1 MPAVR
6 ANNQHMISKIAWDNI
21 HWLKAAFFDKL
32 QHIGGSS
39 VAVDSFRPYLK
50 RSWVKRLKT
59 SGSRKMLFAE
69 IENWAVGI
77 KSTPLFT
84 VVKTKSRGKGI
95 HVARGGPEY
104 SELISFLL
112 RTHYNLYSLATHRKT
127 IEELA
132 LGAYAYCSKSPVHT
146 KKFDQKAL
154 ADFRRLLRLS
164 KTFLLAEWVQD
175 MIERAIANRDVAFF
189 KVLSN
194 AVTEDIMVDTSVAAR
209 EWLVVILLWFLGGR
223 EYDTRRLFLYNLQRR
238 RLLPHYITEES
249 LNAELRRL
257 GLTTTSL

>member
-1 MPAVR
+1 
-6 ANNQHMISKIAWDNI
+6 
-21 HWLKAAFFDKL
+21 
-32 QHIGGSS
+32 
-39 VAVDSFRPYLK
+39 
-50 RSWVKRLKT
+50 
-59 SGSRKMLFAE
+59 
-69 IENWAVGI
+69 
-77 KSTPLFT
+77 
-84 VVKTKSRGKGI
+84 
-95 HVARGGPEY
+95 
-104 SELISFLL
+104 
-112 RTHYNLYSLATHRKT
+112 
-127 IEELA
+127 
-132 LGAYAYCSKSPVHT
+132 
-146 KKFDQKAL
+146 
-154 ADFRRLLRLS
+154 LS